1 MIYIHI
7 YIQGRPLQITGPK
20 RLTQIVRK
28 VLKINTSN
36 QKILK
41 EVYKIFNL
49 KKIKSLG
56 WFVTELLQF
65 ENIPNF

>member
-56 WFVTELLQF
+56 
-65 ENIPNF
+65 

>member
-1 MIYIHI
+1 M
-7 YIQGRPLQITGPK
+7 TGAK
-20 RLTQIVRK
+20 GLTQIVRK